1 MPDKVA
7 PHGKCINYE
16 EVMRM
21 LCNAYRGQIDE
32 EWTQFSRVH
41 PERHVHDGCRVE
53 SNDRT
58 YCNQTIIHRQL
69 LGASELQFSN
79 ALLFTYSVLGK
90 YSVALAVHHK
100 FYSASLVWL
109 VNGLDDATTGV
120 S

>member
-21 LCNAYRGQIDE
+21 LCNAYRGRSGLSSPVCTPNVTCMMVVVLSI
-32 EWTQFSRVH
+32 
-41 PERHVHDGCRVE
+41 
-53 SNDRT
+53 